1 MQNARQRIFPIL
13 ALVLAAG
20 MPVAAAAADGTH
32 HPMLAMLLWLGAP
45 LFMICAGLGVAVAA
59 QAFARFRSSR
69 ERKKHARV
77 RSGLTGSANQKRATL
92 RIVHGKGAS

>member
-1 MQNARQRIFPIL
+1 MRNARQLIVPIL
-13 ALVLAAG
+13 TLVLASG
-20 MPVAAAAADGTH
+20 MPVPAAAADGT

-69 ERKKHARV
+69 ERKKHARA
-77 RSGLTGSANQKRATL
+77 RSARTGSANQKRATL
-92 RIVHGKGAS
+92 RIVHSKGAS